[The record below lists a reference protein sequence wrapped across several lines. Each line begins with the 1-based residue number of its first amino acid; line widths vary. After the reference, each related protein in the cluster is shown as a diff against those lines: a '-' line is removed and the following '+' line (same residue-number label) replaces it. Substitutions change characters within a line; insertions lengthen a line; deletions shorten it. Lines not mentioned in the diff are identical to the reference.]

1 MIKELISMNGYGL
14 FVWSSF
20 IFTFFS
26 FFALFLITKKQLI
39 KESNKFAKK
48 FSKLNSTQTVLA
60 EKQPLNKIFAKNT
73 IVHKI

>member
-1 MIKELISMNGYGL
+1 MINELISMNGYGH

-48 FSKLNSTQTVLA
+48 SSRTGSALHHCNRLEPQVGGATLGEKSK
-60 EKQPLNKIFAKNT
+60 P
-73 IVHKI
+73 

>member
-1 MIKELISMNGYGL
+1 MIKELILMNSYGL

-26 FFALFLITKKQLI
+26 FFILFLITKKQLV
-39 KESNKFAKK
+39 KESKKFAEK
-48 FSKLNSTQTVLA
+48 FSKLNNTQTVLA
-60 EKQPLNKIFAKNT
+60 EKQPLNKIFIKNN